1 MRSASS
7 PLAPRDRPTCRCRS
21 DYSSR
26 ELRLACCLLVE
37 IVRLRRRRGED
48 KRAQRALQQLAFR
61 DALTRVG
68 QSPYVGHDIWPPVWR
83 TCAPIRPAAAL
94 CVALLDLD
102 LFKNVNDR
110 LGHVVGDEVLRT
122 VGAPAGERCAGA

>member
-1 MRSASS
+1 MR
-7 PLAPRDRPTCRCRS
+7 LAYPGRPMCRCRRTTP
-21 DYSSR
+21 SR

-61 DALTRVG
+61 DALTDLANRRTWDTHLATRLEDLRANPVG
-68 QSPYVGHDIWPPVWR
+68 RGV
-83 TCAPIRPAAAL
+83 

-102 LFKNVNDR
+102 FFKNVNDR
-110 LGHVVGDEVLRT
+110 LGHVAGDEVLRT
-122 VGAPAGERCAGA
+122 VGLSAQGRCAGARRA